1 MEPFA
6 SQRMTE
12 RSCIGSGSTDTEDR
26 KQAELEPSVMDRD
39 HPNRAQT
46 YRSPGPAPR
55 PFGNVGTGGLRNSR
69 GGTRTPDP
77 LTRNGHGRVVGIRN
91 LSAWRPGN
99 PDENPETG
107 PNRTRPTVP
116 TPYPAKKSATR
127 EV

>member
-1 MEPFA
+1 GCSWTAGQPWSSA
-6 SQRMTE
+6 AP
-12 RSCIGSGSTDTEDR
+12 GG
-26 KQAELEPSVMDRD
+26 K
-39 HPNRAQT
+39 RAK
-46 YRSPGPAPR
+46 RSPPR
-55 PFGNVGTGGLRNSR
+55 CAGRLELVGTGGLRNSR

-77 LTRNGHGRVVGIRN
+77 LTRNGLARVLGSRK

-99 PDENPETG
+99 LDANPETR